1 MSMWK
6 AIGTFI
12 VKKNESINLIISRIS
27 QVNIAIAVI
36 MLIYRYGF
44 LLSEQEFREVFQVLD
59 GQFLIYVITFT
70 LRWFLSFDR
79 IDFLKNER
87 FELAL
92 ALMITLYGLA
102 NYLLDFKMVLYYFQ
116 LFSVPSPDIAYQHF
130 LSIFFLIII
139 ILVVSKSANRVSE
152 LKFKP
157 AFTFM
162 MSFVILILGG
172 AGLLMLPAMTI
183 NGSMP
188 FIDALFTSASASCVT
203 GLIVVDTATFF
214 TFKGKIVI
222 LFLIQLG
229 GLGIVLFA
237 TFFSSFLSSG
247 VSLKQQSIM
256 QDFLSSESLA
266 SAKQLLRK
274 VVFITLLVESIG
286 FVLIFFSW
294 EEELWGQ
301 EQQFKGLGDK
311 VFHSVFHAISAFCN
325 AGFSTFTDG
334 MYNVEMQTQRLY
346 LVHFI
351 LAWLVIFGGLGF
363 TVIEDIF
370 HPKNIKKRFQ
380 MPWKRVTHNTSITL
394 RFSFFLI
401 TTGTVAFMIF
411 EFYQLRDRTIVEAF
425 VTAFFQ
431 SVVTRTAGFNSM
443 DFSTLQ
449 NATIVLC
456 IFLMFVGAGSGSTA
470 GGIKITTFAVILY
483 SSIANIRGQKDI
495 NISKRNVPID
505 IVNRAF
511 AILMFAVSYN
521 SLAVFLLS
529 ITEAEKDILKVV
541 FEQISAFA
549 TVGLSMG
556 ITAKLSFLGKLIITI
571 TMFVGRVGTVTLA
584 LALSKKAMST
594 AFEYP
599 KTHLLIG

>member
-1 MSMWK
+1 MWK

-12 VKKNESINLIISRIS
+12 IKRNESINLTIKIIG
-27 QVNIAIAVI
+27 QFNVAVAIF

-44 LLSEQEFREVFQVLD
+44 ILNDQETRDIFYILD
-59 GQFLIYVITFT
+59 WQFLIYLINF
-70 LRWFLSFDR
+70 SFR
-79 IDFLKNER
+79 LLFSYNRSDFLKEER
-87 FELAL
+87 FELVL
-92 ALMITLYGLA
+92 ASLIAVYGMA
-102 NYLLDFKMVLYYFQ
+102 NYFFGFKIILYYFQ
-116 LFSVPSPDIAYQHF
+116 LFSAHNPEVSYQHF
-130 LSIFFLIII
+130 LSICMVIII
-139 ILVVSKSANRVSE
+139 ILGISRGANSVSE
-152 LKFKP
+152 LKLKP
-157 AFTFM
+157 AVTFV

-172 AGLLMLPAMTI
+172 ALLLMLPAMTTQ
-183 NGSMP
+183 GSMD

-214 TFKGKIVI
+214 TFKGKLV
-222 LFLIQLG
+222 LMLLIQLG

-256 QDFLSSESLA
+256 QDFLSSENLA
-266 SAKQLLRK
+266 SAKELLRK
-274 VVFITLLVESIG
+274 VVFITILVESIG

-294 EEELWGQ
+294 DEELWDA

-311 VFHSVFHAISAFCN
+311 IFHSAFHAISAFCN

-334 MYNVEMQTQRLY
+334 MYNLELKTQRMY
-346 LVHFI
+346 AIHFI

-370 HPKNIKKRFQ
+370 HPKNIRKRYL
-380 MPWKRVTHNTSITL
+380 MPWKKLTHNTNITIKFTFIL
-394 RFSFFLI
+394 VVL
-401 TTGTVAFMIF
+401 GTVAFMIF
-411 EFYQLRDRTIVEAF
+411 EFNQLRDRTIIESF
-425 VTAFFQ
+425 ITAFFQ
-431 SVVTRTAGFNSM
+431 SVITRTAGFNSL
-443 DFSTLQ
+443 DFATLQ

-456 IFLMFVGAGSGSTA
+456 IFLMFIGAGSGSTA
-470 GGIKITTFAVILY
+470 GGIKVTTFVVILY
-483 SSIANIRGQKDI
+483 SSIANISGQKNI
-495 NISKRNVPID
+495 NIDRRNIPTD

-521 SLAVFLLS
+521 SIAIFLLS
-529 ITEAEKDILKVV
+529 ITESEKDILKVV

-549 TVGLSMG
+549 TVGVSMG
-556 ITAKLSFLGKLIITI
+556 ITAKLSALGKLIITL